1 MHRPRYASRMVD
13 YPTLRFLEKHGGWLA
28 IAVGVAVFLAAIVAA
43 LLGASPWWLLAGGAM
58 GAVLFLLARSYVEL
72 IRLMTDMLLP
82 K

>member
-1 MHRPRYASRMVD
+1 MTT

-28 IAVGVAVFLAAIVAA
+28 IAVGIAVFLAAILATA
-43 LLGASPWWLLAGGAM
+43 LGASPWWLLGGAAA
-58 GAVLFLLARSYVEL
+58 GALLFLLARSYVEL

>member
-1 MHRPRYASRMVD
+1 MSQ

-28 IAVGVAVFLAAIVAA
+28 IAVGVAVFLAAIIAT
-43 LLGASPWWLLAGGAM
+43 LLGASLWWLLAGAALGA
-58 GAVLFLLARSYVEL
+58 ALFLIARSYVEL

>member
-1 MHRPRYASRMVD
+1 MAD

-28 IAVGVAVFLAAIVAA
+28 IAVALAAVAAGAVAV
-43 LLGASPWWLLAGGAM
+43 LLGASPWWLLAGAVLGA
-58 GAVLFLLARSYVEL
+58 ALFLLARSYVEL

>member
-1 MHRPRYASRMVD
+1 MTD

-28 IAVGVAVFLAAIVAA
+28 IAVGVAAVLAGIVATA
-43 LLGASPWWLLAGGAM
+43 LGASAWWLLAGATVGAL
-58 GAVLFLLARSYVEL
+58 LFLLARSYVEL